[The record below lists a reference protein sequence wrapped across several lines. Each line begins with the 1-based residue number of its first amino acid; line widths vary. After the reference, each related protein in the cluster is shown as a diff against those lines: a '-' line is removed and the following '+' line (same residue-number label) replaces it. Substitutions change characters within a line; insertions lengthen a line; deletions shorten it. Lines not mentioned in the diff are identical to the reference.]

1 MRLQELKVGRAV
13 EIYITRDE
21 YRYRVTSKIEG
32 TAPGKAHISLIS
44 AGTRVFAFRPSDY
57 IEVIYKENDKM
68 WKFSGVRMCLSALD
82 GFQTHLIESTKEAEV
97 FNRRDTFRLPIMTAM
112 EIIRYSPVSSEYAEN
127 LERIN
132 MNAPAQELI
141 MKGIEKST
149 VKVVVKDISES
160 GVGFH
165 SPIQMNV
172 GDRVRVTLKTKTAD
186 LICDG
191 VIIREVEQIWGK
203 YKLFYGG
210 TFTKVDKN
218 LAKFNF
224 AQQRLLLS
232 KGRTT

>member
-1 MRLQELKVGRAV
+1 MLLQEMKIGSGV
-13 EIYITRDE
+13 EIYITRDQ
-21 YRYRVTSKIEG
+21 YRYRVASKVEG
-32 TAPGKAHISLIS
+32 TAPGKAHVSLIS
-44 AGTRVFAFRPSDY
+44 AGTRVFAFKPSDH
-57 IEVIYKENDKM
+57 IEIIYKEHDKM

-82 GFQTHLIESTKEAEV
+82 GFQTHMIETTKEAEV

-112 EIIRYSPVSSEYAEN
+112 EIIRYSPVSSEYAGN
-127 LERIN
+127 LDRIN
-132 MNAPAQELI
+132 MDASAQELI
-141 MKGIEKST
+141 LKGIEKSI

-165 SPIQMNV
+165 SPILMNV
-172 GDRVRVTLKTKTAD
+172 GDRIRVTLKTKTNN
-186 LICDG
+186 LVCDG

-218 LAKFNF
+218 LAKFIF